1 MFLICLPGRKDEK
14 KPLNTGPTLKGNTC
28 SLPFQKR
35 RFLSVRVDP
44 HRDRGQKTKMTETFP
59 LKVYPFCLHT
69 ELKMCVSRALGKREL
84 LMIIRDN
91 FVNSALKHVVTL
103 HLNRLVETVQM
114 RGRNIWFQ

>member
-1 MFLICLPGRKDEK
+1 MSFHYFSKGDNCCCFLFAYLDGKN
-14 KPLNTGPTLKGNTC
+14 PLNTGPTLKGNTC

-44 HRDRGQKTKMTETFP
+44 HRDRRQKTKMTEMFP
-59 LKVYPFCLHT
+59 LKVYPFCLLT

-91 FVNSALKHVVTL
+91 FVNSA
-103 HLNRLVETVQM
+103 
-114 RGRNIWFQ
+114 

>member
-1 MFLICLPGRKDEK
+1 MSFHYFSKGDNCCCFLFAYLDEK
-14 KPLNTGPTLKGNTC
+14 NPLNTGPTLKGNTC

-44 HRDRGQKTKMTETFP
+44 HRDRRQKTKMTETFP

-91 FVNSALKHVVTL
+91 FINTA
-103 HLNRLVETVQM
+103 
-114 RGRNIWFQ
+114 

>member
-1 MFLICLPGRKDEK
+1 MSFRYVSKGDYFCCFLLLFAYLDEK
-14 KPLNTGPTLKGNTC
+14 TPLNTGPTLTGNKC

-44 HRDRGQKTKMTETFP
+44 HRDQRQKTKMTETFP
-59 LKVYPFCLHT
+59 LKVYPFSLHT

-91 FVNSALKHVVTL
+91 FVNSA
-103 HLNRLVETVQM
+103 
-114 RGRNIWFQ
+114 